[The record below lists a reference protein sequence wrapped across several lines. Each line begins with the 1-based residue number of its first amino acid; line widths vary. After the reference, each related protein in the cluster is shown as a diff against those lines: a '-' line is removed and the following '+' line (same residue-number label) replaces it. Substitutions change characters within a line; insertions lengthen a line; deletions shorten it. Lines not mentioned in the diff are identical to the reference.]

1 MALLPESSCG
11 ILVCV
16 CKGVVCTRARA
27 SVGPMRNTWCVGFHR
42 VVPRRTVGRHAPDS
56 VRLRSAAK
64 QSVNVFFCGARR
76 MPRVTLRVQFC
87 NGTCRVVSR
96 VAS

>member
-27 SVGPMRNTWCVGFHR
+27 SVGPMRNTRR
-42 VVPRRTVGRHAPDS
+42 VPSRRTALDGGATRAE
-56 VRLRSAAK
+56 LRPPAQCSEW
-64 QSVNVFFCGARR
+64 SVNVFFYGARR
-76 MPRVTLRVQFC
+76 MPRVTLWVHF
-87 NGTCRVVSR
+87 
-96 VAS
+96 